1 MIPVR
6 AYDRPMQSDRIARQI
21 AFLVEADKLK
31 AIIRRTPLTDSS
43 RLENSAEHSWH
54 LAVAALA
61 LREHAPADLD
71 LARVLEL
78 VAIHDLVEIDAGDTF
93 AYDLAAH
100 ATKAEREQAAADR
113 IFGLLPPDQGGRL
126 HELWEEFEAGCTPES
141 RYANALDR
149 LQALLQNM
157 QAGGGSWTAY
167 QVTRPQ
173 VLARMAPVE
182 SALPGVWP
190 FVLDVID
197 RFCALGAIAQ
207 G

>member
-1 MIPVR
+1 
-6 AYDRPMQSDRIARQI
+6 MQSDRIAHQI

-31 AIIRRTPLTDSS
+31 TIIRRTPLTNNS

-54 LAVAALA
+54 LALAALA

-100 ATKAEREQAAADR
+100 ATKAERERAAADR

-126 HELWEEFEAGCTPES
+126 YQLWEEFEAGSTPES

-157 QAGGGSWTAY
+157 EAGGGSWTAY

-197 RFCALGAIAQ
+197 RYCASGAIAH